1 MSDDRVLYASPLLQV
16 ASFRCPAHDARWLT
30 TNVIDSPAPLVAF
43 PQLPVGVRPI
53 GSPPVLATPN
63 LAMLYNP
70 GQEYERRLVDARGD
84 SCIYIVLNRPA
95 LESLE
100 REACAV
106 RDGELI
112 ATHVPVD
119 RTAYLQQ
126 HLIAR
131 HLAGARHD
139 ALFVE
144 ETALQLLRTVLRRD
158 ATGAARDAHRA
169 LAEDA
174 KELLVSTLT
183 EPLSLHELAARLSV
197 SPFHLARVFRRETG
211 YSLHAFR
218 IHLRLRQALVR
229 LPESRGNFT
238 GLALELGFASHS
250 HFTDTFRRAFGVA
263 PSAVA

>member
-1 MSDDRVLYASPLLQV
+1 MSDDRVLYSSPLLDV
-16 ASFRCPAHDARWLT
+16 ASFRCPAHDTRWRT
-30 TNVIDSPAPLVAF
+30 MNVIDSPSPLVAF

-53 GSPPVLATPN
+53 GSSPVLATPN

-70 GQEYERRLVDARGD
+70 GQEYERRLIDKRGD
-84 SCIYIVLNRPA
+84 ACIYIVAHAPA

-100 REACAV
+100 REACV
-106 RDGELI
+106 IHEGHLT
-112 ATHVPVD
+112 ATYAPVD
-119 RTAYLQQ
+119 RTAYLEQ

-131 HLAGARHD
+131 HLAGERHD

-144 ETALQLLRTVLRRD
+144 ETALRLLRSVL
-158 ATGAARDAHRA
+158 GHEAARATPEAHRA
-169 LAEDA
+169 LAEAA
-174 KELLVSTLT
+174 KELLVSTMT
-183 EPLSLHELAARLSV
+183 EPLSLHELATRLCV

-211 YSLHAFR
+211 YSLHAYR

-229 LPESRGNFT
+229 LPESRGNLT
-238 GLALELGFASHS
+238 ALALELGFASHS